1 MYILLIKDLRIRA
14 IHGLREKEKIVPQ
27 EFLINTEVLARFHK
41 ILAKK
46 DIFDDSLCYG
56 TMRKSIIKICTEN
69 RFDTLEALV
78 YKVNTELIKQSEKI
92 ISITTSIEKTEL
104 LKDCHVGVKLITKK

>member
-92 ISITTSIEKTEL
+92 IVFRQFLHLSEII
-104 LKDCHVGVKLITKK
+104 